1 MPKAKQERQNE
12 NETKR
17 VRTQRKGKVFVV
29 VLFEDITKSIKI
41 LFPAIKLPKVK

>member
-1 MPKAKQERQNE
+1 MKMKTE
-12 NETKR
+12 R

-29 VLFEDITKSIKI
+29 EDITKSIKI